1 MLIYLVYAV
10 EFAYSKE
17 VLIIERRDIVTRK
30 ASLEDATSLHEN
42 LFQNRTS
49 SKVKDFLVKDVEMM
63 DKGDMIRLVAEV
75 NGEVVGN
82 IQIYFKFDHPL
93 FHHTAEMH
101 TVRVNENYRRIG
113 VASKL
118 IESALVLSKQK
129 SIEIMT
135 VWVDGNNLPATRL
148 YHKAGFT
155 EYGRLKNGIKRNGQ
169 YADYTLLKKDLNHI
183 S

>member
-1 MLIYLVYAV
+1 M
-10 EFAYSKE
+10 E
-17 VLIIERRDIVTRK
+17 VLTIERKDFVIRK
-30 ASLEDATSLHEN
+30 ASFKDATSLHKN
-42 LFQNRTS
+42 LFLKRTS
-49 SKVKDFLVKDVEMM
+49 SKVRDFLLKDLEMM

-82 IQIYFKFDHPL
+82 IQIYFKFNHPL

-101 TVRVNENYRRIG
+101 TVRVNKNYRRIG

-118 IESALVLSKQK
+118 IESALILSKQK
-129 SIEIMT
+129 SVEIMI
-135 VWVDGNNLPATRL
+135 VWVDGNNIPATRL

-169 YADYTLLKKDLNHI
+169 YADYVLLKKDLKRI
-183 S
+183 P

>member
-1 MLIYLVYAV
+1 M
-10 EFAYSKE
+10 E
-17 VLIIERRDIVTRK
+17 VLIIERKDTVIRK
-30 ASLEDATSLHEN
+30 GSFQDATSLHKN

-49 SKVKDFLVKDVEMM
+49 SKVRDFLLKDLEMM

-101 TVRVNENYRRIG
+101 TVRVDENYRRIG

-118 IESALVLSKQK
+118 IESAFMLSKQK

-135 VWVDGNNLPATRL
+135 VWVDGNNIPATRL
-148 YHKAGFT
+148 YHKVGVH
-155 EYGRLKNGIKRNGQ
+155 GVW
-169 YADYTLLKKDLNHI
+169 
-183 S
+183 

>member
-1 MLIYLVYAV
+1 M
-10 EFAYSKE
+10 E
-17 VLIIERRDIVTRK
+17 VRIIERRDIVVRK
-30 ASLEDATSLHEN
+30 ACLEDATRLHEN
-42 LFQNRTS
+42 LFQSRTL
-49 SKVKDFLVKDVEMM
+49 SKVRDFLLKDLEMM

-101 TVRVNENYRRIG
+101 TVRVNEKFRRIG

-118 IESALVLSKQK
+118 IESALMLSKQK

-135 VWVDGNNLPATRL
+135 VWVDGNNLSAIRL
-148 YHKAGFT
+148 YHKAGFM
-155 EYGRLKNGIKRNGQ
+155 EYGRLKKGIKRNGQ
-169 YADYTLLKKDLNHI
+169 YADYVLLKKDFNHTP
-183 S
+183 

>member
-1 MLIYLVYAV
+1 M
-10 EFAYSKE
+10 E
-17 VLIIERRDIVTRK
+17 VLIIEKNDIVIRK
-30 ASLEDATSLHEN
+30 ASSKDATSLHEN
-42 LFQNRTS
+42 LFQNRTL
-49 SKVKDFLVKDVEMM
+49 SKVRDFLLKDLEMM

-93 FHHTAEMH
+93 FHHRAEMH
-101 TVRVNENYRRIG
+101 TVRVDEKYRRIG

-118 IESALVLSKQK
+118 IESALMLSKQK
-129 SIEIMT
+129 SIEIIT

-169 YADYTLLKKDLNHI
+169 YADYVLLKKNLNHGP
-183 S
+183 